1 MAKIKDTP
9 NLPGS
14 SRMQM
19 PSTSNGF
26 MRSQITEYAGLKNG
40 KATANIKGGGVSSR
54 ITNAAK
60 GKTGMKGSN
69 PYC

>member
-1 MAKIKDTP
+1 MAKDTP

-19 PSTSNGF
+19 PSTSVASSG
-26 MRSQITEYAGLKNG
+26 IKLKADTNSVTRKVTKAASG
-40 KATANIKGGGVSSR
+40 KGMGG
-54 ITNAAK
+54 K
-60 GKTGMKGSN
+60 N

>member
-1 MAKIKDTP
+1 MEKNSP

-19 PSTSNGF
+19 PSTGSGSTNGLIKKRGG
-26 MRSQITEYAGLKNG
+26 MTTGSKGTSQRVL
-40 KATANIKGGGVSSR
+40 SD
-54 ITNAAK
+54 AK
-60 GKTGMKGSN
+60 GKGMKNTN

>member
-19 PSTSNGF
+19 PSTGGSMGKA
-26 MRSQITEYAGLKNG
+26 ITEYGGLKSS
-40 KATANIKGGGVSSR
+40 KGGSTTSKVMS
-54 ITNAAK
+54 AAK
-60 GKTGMKGSN
+60 AGKSMKGSN

>member
-1 MAKIKDTP
+1 MAREKDTP

-19 PSTSNGF
+19 PMSSGNNTPLKIKANTNGAT
-26 MRSQITEYAGLKNG
+26 RKVTKAASG
-40 KATANIKGGGVSSR
+40 KGMGG
-54 ITNAAK
+54 K
-60 GKTGMKGSN
+60 N

>member
-1 MAKIKDTP
+1 MAKTENTP

-19 PSTSNGF
+19 PSTSGN
-26 MRSQITEYAGLKNG
+26 STPKITGASGPLSKKVLN
-40 KATANIKGGGVSSR
+40 S
-54 ITNAAK
+54 AK
-60 GKTGMKGSN
+60 GKGMKGSN

>member
-9 NLPGS
+9 NLPAS

-19 PSTSNGF
+19 PSTSGS
-26 MRSQITEYAGLKNG
+26 MTKQTSG
-40 KATANIKGGGVSSR
+40 KMGSNSGSVTSKVMS
-54 ITNAAK
+54 AAK
-60 GKTGMKGSN
+60 AGKGMKGSN

>member
-1 MAKIKDTP
+1 MAKEKDTP

-19 PSTSNGF
+19 PSTSVASSG
-26 MRSQITEYAGLKNG
+26 IKLKADG
-40 KATANIKGGGVSSR
+40 KKVTNQVMSS
-54 ITNAAK
+54 AS
-60 GKTGMKGSN
+60 GKGMKGTN

>member
-1 MAKIKDTP
+1 MAKEKDTP

-19 PSTSNGF
+19 PSTGSGSGIATNSTFGKGKGTSKRVLSNASG
-26 MRSQITEYAGLKNG
+26 TGLK
-40 KATANIKGGGVSSR
+40 K
-54 ITNAAK
+54 
-60 GKTGMKGSN
+60 SN

>member
-1 MAKIKDTP
+1 MAKEKDTP

-19 PSTSNGF
+19 PSTGGNG
-26 MRSQITEYAGLKNG
+26 TNGLIQEHGGMKNS
-40 KATANIKGGGVSSR
+40 TKGVAQR
-54 ITNAAK
+54 VLTAAK
-60 GKTGMKGSN
+60 GTGLKKKN

>member
-1 MAKIKDTP
+1 MAKDTP

-19 PSTSNGF
+19 PATSGNN
-26 MRSQITEYAGLKNG
+26 TPLKI
-40 KATANIKGGGVSSR
+40 KADGSGATKKVMV
-54 ITNAAK
+54 AAK
-60 GKTGMKGSN
+60 GKGMGGKN

>member
-1 MAKIKDTP
+1 MAKEKDTP

-19 PSTSNGF
+19 PSTGGGSVNGLVKEAGGMVGSNKGTSK
-26 MRSQITEYAGLKNG
+26 RIIGAATGKGLK
-40 KATANIKGGGVSSR
+40 
-54 ITNAAK
+54 
-60 GKTGMKGSN
+60 KTN

>member
-1 MAKIKDTP
+1 MGKEKDTP

-19 PSTSNGF
+19 PSNGGNGTNGL
-26 MRSQITEYAGLKNG
+26 IKETGGLKG
-40 KATANIKGGGVSSR
+40 GSKGTSKRVLTAASG
-54 ITNAAK
+54 
-60 GKTGMKGSN
+60 TGLKKKN

>member
-1 MAKIKDTP
+1 MAKEKDTP

-19 PSTSNGF
+19 PSTSVESSGIKLKADSNGVTSKVTKAASGKG
-26 MRSQITEYAGLKNG
+26 MAGK
-40 KATANIKGGGVSSR
+40 
-54 ITNAAK
+54 
-60 GKTGMKGSN
+60 N

>member
-19 PSTSNGF
+19 PSTGDKLNGLASKNGG
-26 MRSQITEYAGLKNG
+26 MPNG
-40 KATANIKGGGVSSR
+40 KAAGVVKAGGVASLVSK
-54 ITNAAK
+54 TK

>member
-19 PSTSNGF
+19 PTTGDKLGNKLSEVG
-26 MRSQITEYAGLKNG
+26 GLKNG
-40 KATANIKGGGVSSR
+40 EATAALKGGGVASK
-54 ITNAAK
+54 ITGTAK
-60 GKTGMKGSN
+60 GKKGMKGSN

>member
-9 NLPGS
+9 NLPAS

-19 PSTSNGF
+19 PSTGGSMTKQTSGKMGSNSGSVTSKV
-26 MRSQITEYAGLKNG
+26 MS
-40 KATANIKGGGVSSR
+40 
-54 ITNAAK
+54 AAK
-60 GKTGMKGSN
+60 SGKGMKGSN